1 MPSYENPLRETPHT
15 FRPLGIT
22 GFASPAELW
31 RERSLRLDALF
42 LLHPTTTYF
51 IRAADHAL
59 RNLGIEKGDLV
70 IIDRTLEVESGAIV
84 LATLRGAFILRRV
97 RLQGTTTW
105 LESGHPRYPAFA
117 ITPEMQYTPWGV
129 ALFAVRGLHPF
140 FSLDACMQRYQQKS
154 ES

>member
-1 MPSYENPLRETPHT
+1 MPLYENPLRETPRT

-31 RERSLRLDALF
+31 RERSLRLDDLL

-70 IIDRTLEVESGAIV
+70 IIDRTLDVESGAIV
-84 LATLRGAFILRRV
+84 LATLRGAFLLRAQ
-97 RLQGTTTW
+97 RLHQ
-105 LESGHPRYPAFA
+105 PRAKPPCWCAPSCHTA
-117 ITPEMQYTPWGV
+117 RKPTASNKCSAKQE
-129 ALFAVRGLHPF
+129 A
-140 FSLDACMQRYQQKS
+140 S
-154 ES
+154 